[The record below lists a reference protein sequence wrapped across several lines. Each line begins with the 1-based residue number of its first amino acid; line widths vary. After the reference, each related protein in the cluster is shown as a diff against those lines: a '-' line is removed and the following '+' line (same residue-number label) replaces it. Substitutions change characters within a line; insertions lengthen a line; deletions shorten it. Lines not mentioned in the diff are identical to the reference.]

1 VTPKIRI
8 ALIGDYRASVTA
20 HAAIPPAVDLAAKSL
35 DIEVE
40 PVWIHTSRLTSP
52 EEFHSLRG
60 YQGIWCVPASPYANT
75 EGAISAISLARA
87 EGIPFLGTCGG
98 FQHALIEYFR
108 NVIGAADAAH
118 AELNPEAEHPV
129 ISKLSCSLVEVTGTI
144 HLTPGSLAERLYGT
158 DRVKE
163 GYRCNYGL
171 NPRFAQSIHDRA
183 DLQVEGT
190 DEAGDI
196 RIIRLRHHP
205 FFLMTLFQ
213 PERSS
218 MKGLVHP
225 LIREFV
231 SASAREKIER
241 GPQDIPE
248 GRVVSEEEAERRMQK
263 WLDV

>member
-20 HAAIPPAVDLAAKSL
+20 HAAIPPALELAAKSL
-35 DIEVE
+35 DVEVE
-40 PVWIHTSRLTSP
+40 PVWIHTSKLTSP

-75 EGAISAISLARA
+75 EGAISAISLART

-108 NVIGAADAAH
+108 NVLGAPDAAH
-118 AELNPEAEHPV
+118 AELNPDAEHPV

-144 HLTPGSLAERLYGT
+144 RLTPGSLAERLYGT
-158 DRVKE
+158 DRAVE

-171 NPRFAQSIHDRA
+171 NPYFAQSIHDRD

-190 DEAGDI
+190 DEAGEI
-196 RIIRLRHHP
+196 RIIRLRQHP
-205 FFLMTLFQ
+205 FFLITLFQ

-218 MKGLVHP
+218 MRGLVHP

-231 SASAREKIER
+231 SSCNLKSR
-241 GPQDIPE
+241 
-248 GRVVSEEEAERRMQK
+248 
-263 WLDV
+263 